1 MVVRVRDRSESRKK
15 SWRSGWRRARE
26 SPKEGAGNL
35 RGNEA
40 GGGAGELHGKDA
52 TESVGMVV
60 RDVTATLKRGRRR
73 GVSEEE

>member
-1 MVVRVRDRSESRKK
+1 VDGGAQE
-15 SWRSGWRRARE
+15 RE